1 MSQTTFTPPAASR
14 MSPQELRSSMS
25 LAAVIGLRMLG
36 LFMIIPV
43 FTIYARTVPGG
54 ENAATVGLAIGIYGF
69 VQALFYIP
77 YGWLSDHLGR
87 KPVIAAGLAIFA
99 LGSVIAALAHDMNG
113 LILGRAVQGLGAV
126 SSAVIAFVADLTAEA
141 NRTKA
146 MAMVGGFIGIS
157 YAIAIVSAA
166 PLFGWIGMKGIFL
179 LIAVL
184 AVAAIAVVF
193 WVVPDPGVKPVH
205 HKAPFRT
212 VLHNPELLRLNFG
225 VFVLHA
231 TQIALFVVIP
241 RALVE
246 AGLPVAHHWEL
257 YLPVMG
263 LSFVLMVPAIIV
275 AEKHGRMKP
284 VMLAAIALLLVGQVL
299 LATMPH
305 TVWMVATFLLIY
317 FLGFNV
323 LEASQPSLVSKL
335 APGERKG
342 AAMGV
347 YNTTQ
352 SLGYAVGGAGGGW
365 LLAHVNASAVFT
377 GCSVLVLAWLIVA
390 ASMARPPQRA
400 RAGATGAKR

>member
-212 VLHNPELLRLNFG
+212 VLRNPELLRLNFG

-365 LLAHVNASAVFT
+365 LLAHVSASAVFM

-400 RAGATGAKR
+400 RAGAAGAKR

>member
-1 MSQTTFTPPAASR
+1 MSQTTFTPPAAAR
-14 MSPQELRSSMS
+14 MTPQELRSSMS

-54 ENAATVGLAIGIYGF
+54 DNGTTVGIAIGIYGL

-77 YGWLSDHLGR
+77 YGWLSDRLGR

-157 YAIAIVSAA
+157 YAIAIVSAP
-166 PLFGWIGMKGIFL
+166 PLFDWIGMKGIFL
-179 LIAVL
+179 LIAAL
-184 AVAAIAVVF
+184 AVLAIAVVF
-193 WVVPDPGVKPVH
+193 WVVPDPGAKPVH
-205 HKAPFRT
+205 HKAPFRA
-212 VLHNPELLRLNFG
+212 VLHHPELLRLNFG

-241 RALVE
+241 RALVA
-246 AGLPVAHHWEL
+246 AGLPVARHWEL

-263 LSFVLMVPAIIV
+263 VSFVLMVPAIIV
-275 AEKHGRMKP
+275 AEKRGQMKP
-284 VMLAAIALLLVGQVL
+284 VMLGAIALLLVGQVL
-299 LATMPH
+299 LATVPH
-305 TVWMVATFLLIY
+305 TLWMVATFMLIY

-323 LEASQPSLVSKL
+323 LEATQPSLVSKL

-352 SLGYAVGGAGGGW
+352 SLGYAAGGAGGGW
-365 LLAHVNASAVFT
+365 LLAHISGNAVFAA
-377 GCSVLVLAWLIVA
+377 CSVLVLAWLAVA
-390 ASMARPPQRA
+390 STMARPPQRGRSDVAA
-400 RAGATGAKR
+400 RKI

>member
-1 MSQTTFTPPAASR
+1 
-14 MSPQELRSSMS
+14 MSPKELRSSMS

-77 YGWLSDHLGR
+77 YGWLSDRLGR
-87 KPVIAAGLAIFA
+87 KPVIATGLAIFA

-157 YAIAIVSAA
+157 YAVAIVAAA

-246 AGLPVAHHWEL
+246 AGLPVVHHWVL

-284 VMLAAIALLLVGQVL
+284 VMLAAIALLLAGQIL

-305 TVWMVATFLLIY
+305 TIWTVAIFLLIY

-365 LLAHVNASAVFT
+365 LLAHVSASSVFT
-377 GCSVLVLAWLIVA
+377 VCSVFVFAWLIVA
-390 ASMARPPQRA
+390 ATMARPPQRA
-400 RAGATGAKR
+400 RAEAASTKH